1 MIIHESLIEL
11 HVKSKSKT
19 EIIESLAHKAN
30 ELGRI
35 SDVTGY
41 LQAVFALDEAFPT
54 AFGYGI
60 AIPYGKSH
68 HVVSPFIAFARS
80 DELFQWDSRTD
91 HETRLIFLIGM
102 PEGQEDDLD
111 FKLLTHLSG
120 GLTNESYRKR
130 LLQAADAAEV
140 VELFTEMGF

>member
-1 MIIHESLIEL
+1 MIIHKSFIEL

-19 EIIESLAHKAN
+19 EIIETLAQKAK

-41 LQAVFALDEAFPT
+41 LQAVFALDESFPT

-60 AIPYGKSH
+60 AIPYGKSR
-68 HVVSPFIAFARS
+68 HVVSAFIAFARS
-80 DELFQWDSRTD
+80 DDAFQWDNRVD
-91 HETRLIFLIGM
+91 HEARLIFLIGM
-102 PEGQEDDLD
+102 PEGQDEDLD

-120 GLTNESYRKR
+120 GLTNELYRKR

-140 VELFTEMGF
+140 LHIFKDMGF